1 MNFKFINLFKII
13 ELRKRLFFT
22 LAFLAIY
29 RSGIFITTPGIDRLI
44 MKDYLNF
51 TQNQGNILNLFNFF
65 SGGALER
72 GSIFAL
78 GIMPYITSSIIMSLI
93 IVIVP
98 YFERLQ
104 KEGEH
109 GRIKIN
115 QYTRYGAILISFI
128 QSIMVAKY
136 FKTQSVNGKSIIQD
150 EWLSFLDGFGF
161 IFITVLTLTAGTA
174 FIIWLGEKI
183 TERGIGNGISLII
196 FSGIVVRLPVTV
208 YSMFVG
214 FKFGTYK
221 TIEIIFLL
229 VFMFLVLAIIV
240 FIEKGQRR
248 IPIQYSKRIIRTG
261 QNLNHRTHLPL
272 KINISGVIP
281 PIFASTLLMLPS
293 TLTSLTELK
302 WIKQIQTMLSPG
314 SWQYYIIFIS
324 LIVFF
329 SYFYAALQF
338 NPMDIAD
345 NMRKFGG
352 FIPGIRPGK
361 PTSKYINYVISRIT
375 FGGSIY
381 LSIVCLIPMIIQ
393 KFSSNKIP
401 FVFGGTGLLI
411 VVSVALD
418 TIVQIEGH
426 FITKE
431 YDSFSKNIIRIK
443 ARAECET
450 SEIA

>member
-214 FKFGTYK
+214 FKFG
-221 TIEIIFLL
+221 IEM
-229 VFMFLVLAIIV
+229 V
-240 FIEKGQRR
+240 
-248 IPIQYSKRIIRTG
+248 
-261 QNLNHRTHLPL
+261 
-272 KINISGVIP
+272 
-281 PIFASTLLMLPS
+281 
-293 TLTSLTELK
+293 
-302 WIKQIQTMLSPG
+302 
-314 SWQYYIIFIS
+314 
-324 LIVFF
+324 
-329 SYFYAALQF
+329 
-338 NPMDIAD
+338 
-345 NMRKFGG
+345 
-352 FIPGIRPGK
+352 
-361 PTSKYINYVISRIT
+361 
-375 FGGSIY
+375 
-381 LSIVCLIPMIIQ
+381 
-393 KFSSNKIP
+393 
-401 FVFGGTGLLI
+401 
-411 VVSVALD
+411 
-418 TIVQIEGH
+418 
-426 FITKE
+426 
-431 YDSFSKNIIRIK
+431 
-443 ARAECET
+443 
-450 SEIA
+450 